1 MMKILI
7 IVGLAL
13 ACLADAKGQPA
24 WVPAHFTVPARTIS
38 PGGRYGVMAPDYDGA
53 GPSKV
58 VDMKSGRVLAT
69 IVGAYGWEDPKH
81 SMQWGKMEAV
91 WSADGSTLCWIY
103 PDKWFRK
110 SYALVKLRAGKLAW
124 QAELMK
130 PAQREILARTEAAAP
145 LNFALA
151 KLDNLGDGSAYL
163 EGFSIDVTG
172 PGRNFAFPFE
182 CKVSLTSNP
191 KGNDEE
197 PEEDGVRSW
206 LKMKV
211 VGDGTISFSDFR
223 VKPGHLSKDAAERV
237 KSAERSVPLV
247 DTDIGK
253 AMLFPGASFAGG
265 RYTVGWTVRPAR
277 KGEKPV
283 DWSRWDPTNPDKL
296 LRQYDWQNYGDH
308 DELPYQAVD
317 FVLNLSTGVTAEL
330 HTANPSWPWKTDGW
344 KMKAA
349 SCAGSNGEHYGLVE
363 NGIGDMTEDFWL
375 VSLGEKVVVADVTAA
390 MRKAVNGMIRERRP
404 ERPNPDDYSVFY
416 PLQEGGNWKMPTA
429 WPRFHS

>member
-1 MMKILI
+1 M
-7 IVGLAL
+7 
-13 ACLADAKGQPA
+13 
-24 WVPAHFTVPARTIS
+24 
-38 PGGRYGVMAPDYDGA
+38 
-53 GPSKV
+53 
-58 VDMKSGRVLAT
+58 
-69 IVGAYGWEDPKH
+69 
-81 SMQWGKMEAV
+81 
-91 WSADGSTLCWIY
+91 
-103 PDKWFRK
+103 
-110 SYALVKLRAGKLAW
+110 
-124 QAELMK
+124 
-130 PAQREILARTEAAAP
+130 
-145 LNFALA
+145 
-151 KLDNLGDGSAYL
+151 
-163 EGFSIDVTG
+163 
-172 PGRNFAFPFE
+172 
-182 CKVSLTSNP
+182 
-191 KGNDEE
+191 
-197 PEEDGVRSW
+197 
-206 LKMKV
+206 
-211 VGDGTISFSDFR
+211 
-223 VKPGHLSKDAAERV
+223 
-237 KSAERSVPLV
+237 

-344 KMKAA
+344 KMKTA
-349 SCAGSNGEHYGLVE
+349 SCAGSNGKHYGLVE

-416 PLQEGGNWKMPTA
+416 PLQEGGELENANGLAKVPFVAPATISDQREFGLSGVLTLRLSDGTIAGVSSDSKRLAPFVTNTELRKADQELNATYQAALESAPPKKAEVLKKAQREWISQRDAAAAQAVNVTPYDASEDVCERARENSLLESTKK
-429 WPRFHS
+429 RVQELKEQRQ